1 MRGRSLGGWSFGSA
15 ARARLRPR
23 SNRARC
29 TVSDTANKSL
39 RPPHSEIATRWKARI
54 RYAAARARLSDSR
67 KRAWTGFRSTLRGRL
82 PRPVTAL
89 SAIRLLSRTSMAT
102 SYSSEPARASVLIF
116 GSDVVTAAAIPID
129 NYPPRTKAI
138 VSASQPHTPP

>member
-1 MRGRSLGGWSFGSA
+1 MRGRSLGSCGFGSA
-15 ARARLRPR
+15 ARARLRSR

-29 TVSDTANKSL
+29 TVSDTANTSSRLPNSK
-39 RPPHSEIATRWKARI
+39 IATRWKARI

-67 KRAWTGFRSTLRGRL
+67 KRAWTGFRSTLKGRL
-82 PRPVTAL
+82 PRPVIAL
-89 SAIRLLSRTSMAT
+89 LAIRRLSRTSMGT
-102 SYSSEPARASVLIF
+102 SYSSVPARASVFMF

-138 VSASQPHTPP
+138 VSAPQPHTTP